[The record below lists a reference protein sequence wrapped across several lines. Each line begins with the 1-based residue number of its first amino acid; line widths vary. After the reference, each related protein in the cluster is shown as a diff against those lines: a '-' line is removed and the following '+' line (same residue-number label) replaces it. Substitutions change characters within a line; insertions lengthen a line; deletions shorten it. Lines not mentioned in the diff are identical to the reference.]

1 MKSKY
6 SLMKKQVS
14 ESDIEDEEIYSESEE
29 ETEIDNEVV
38 DEDNIE
44 ESSVEETTEDITDI
58 SESINNKPNR
68 KVVDKSER
76 ITDDFMSFYEYVRA
90 LCIRSKQ
97 IMLGSKIMLKD
108 GELLRKKYTPKEI
121 AKMEIDNK
129 CCPLIIIR
137 ELPNG
142 NVERWSINELENFY

>member
-1 MKSKY
+1 MKSKF

-38 DEDNIE
+38 DEDNIIE
-44 ESSVEETTEDITDI
+44 ETSVEETTEDITDI
-58 SESINNKPNR
+58 SESINNKLNR

-108 GELLRKKYTPKEI
+108 GELLKPP
-121 AKMEIDNK
+121 M
-129 CCPLIIIR
+129 LVS
-137 ELPNG
+137 LPQ
-142 NVERWSINELENFY
+142 